1 MAMSPAKRHFLR
13 VTAAQEAASTAADQ
27 PMAGSGAYELQMAQ
41 LHQHYQQ
48 LKGIQSTQAKEELKA
63 KLLPDYAPYIA
74 GVLASGQGAQDEV
87 VATIMVW
94 RLDAGDYQGGLEIA
108 AYVLKHGLTMPP
120 DRFARKVPCL
130 VAEEIAE
137 AALKALKAG
146 GTFDISVLAEA
157 DRLTAGEDMPDEV
170 RAKLML
176 AMGRVAA
183 AQVDP
188 EKPNTADAHNLEVAR
203 HFLTRAL
210 ELHDK
215 CGGKRDLELV
225 DRQLKKHAEP
235 PVPPATSETQEAPVT
250 PANQESTVTK
260 KPPAPRKPR
269 TSRSTKSPR
278 KTGNQAS

>member
-1 MAMSPAKRHFLR
+1 MTNPCRQHFQR
-13 VTAAQEAASTAADQ
+13 VTAAQQAAVVAPGQT
-27 PMAGSGAYELQMAQ
+27 MAESSAYELQMAQ
-41 LHQHYQQ
+41 LHQHRQQ
-48 LKGIQSTQAKEELKA
+48 LKGIQSTQGKEELKA
-63 KLLPDYAPYIA
+63 KLLPDYAPYVA

-87 VATIMVW
+87 LTTVMVW

-108 AYVLKHGLTMPP
+108 AYVLQHGLTLP
-120 DRFARKVPCL
+120 DRFARTTGCL
-130 VAEEIAE
+130 VAEEVAE

-146 GTFDISVLAEA
+146 GTFDIGLLAEA

-183 AQVDP
+183 AQADP
-188 EKPNTADAHNLEVAR
+188 DKPNPADVHSLEVAR

-225 DRQLKKHAEP
+225 DRQLKKH
-235 PVPPATSETQEAPVT
+235 VGQ
-250 PANQESTVTK
+250 AN
-260 KPPAPRKPR
+260 
-269 TSRSTKSPR
+269 
-278 KTGNQAS
+278 

>member
-1 MAMSPAKRHFLR
+1 MTNPCRQHFQR
-13 VTAAQEAASTAADQ
+13 VTAAQQAAVVAPGQT
-27 PMAGSGAYELQMAQ
+27 MAESSAYELQMAQ

-48 LKGIQSTQAKEELKA
+48 LKGIQSTEGKEELKA
-63 KLLPDYAPYIA
+63 KLLPDYAPYVA

-87 VATIMVW
+87 LTTVMVW
-94 RLDAGDYQGGLEIA
+94 RLDAGDYLGGLEIA
-108 AYVLKHGLTMPP
+108 AYVLKHGLTMP
-120 DRFARKVPCL
+120 DRFARKTGCL

-146 GTFDISVLAEA
+146 GTFDIGVLAEA

-176 AMGRVAA
+176 ALGRVAA

-188 EKPNTADAHNLEVAR
+188 DKPNPADVHSLEAAR

-225 DRQLKKHAEP
+225 DRQLKKH
-235 PVPPATSETQEAPVT
+235 V
-250 PANQESTVTK
+250 
-260 KPPAPRKPR
+260 
-269 TSRSTKSPR
+269 
-278 KTGNQAS
+278 GQAD

>member
-1 MAMSPAKRHFLR
+1 MGLSLAQKTQQRKRAAAESAA
-13 VTAAQEAASTAADQ
+13 TAPNR
-27 PMAGSGAYELQMAQ
+27 PMADSSAYTMQMAQ

-87 VATIMVW
+87 VTTIMLW
-94 RLDAGDYQGGLEIA
+94 RFDAGDYQGGLEIA
-108 AYVLKHGLTMPP
+108 AYVLKHGLTMP
-120 DRFARKVPCL
+120 DRFARTTGCL

-146 GTFDISVLAEA
+146 GTFDIGVLAEA

-188 EKPNTADAHNLEVAR
+188 DKPNPADVHSLEVAR

-225 DRQLKKHAEP
+225 DRQLKKH
-235 PVPPATSETQEAPVT
+235 VGQ
-250 PANQESTVTK
+250 AN
-260 KPPAPRKPR
+260 
-269 TSRSTKSPR
+269 
-278 KTGNQAS
+278 

>member
-1 MAMSPAKRHFLR
+1 MGLSLAQRTQQRKR
-13 VTAAQEAASTAADQ
+13 AAVAAASTAADQ

-41 LHQHYQQ
+41 LHQHHQQ
-48 LKGIQSTQAKEELKA
+48 LKGIQSTQGKEELKA

-74 GVLASGQGAQDEV
+74 GVLAAGQGAQDEV
-87 VATIMVW
+87 LTTVMVW

-108 AYVLKHGLTMPP
+108 AYVLQHGLTLP
-120 DRFARKVPCL
+120 DRFARTTGCL

-146 GTFDISVLAEA
+146 GTFDIGLLAEA

-188 EKPNTADAHNLEVAR
+188 DKPNPADVHSLEVAR

-225 DRQLKKHAEP
+225 DRQLKKHA
-235 PVPPATSETQEAPVT
+235 
-250 PANQESTVTK
+250 
-260 KPPAPRKPR
+260 
-269 TSRSTKSPR
+269 
-278 KTGNQAS
+278 GQAD

>member
-1 MAMSPAKRHFLR
+1 MGLSLAQRTQQRKR
-13 VTAAQEAASTAADQ
+13 AAVAAASTAADQ
-27 PMAGSGAYELQMAQ
+27 PMAGTGAYELQMAQ
-41 LHQHYQQ
+41 LHQHHQQ
-48 LKGIQSTQAKEELKA
+48 LKGIQSTQGKEELKA
-63 KLLPDYAPYIA
+63 KLLPDYAPYVA

-87 VATIMVW
+87 LTTVMVW

-108 AYVLKHGLTMPP
+108 AYVLEHGLTMP
-120 DRFARKVPCL
+120 DRFARTTGCL

-146 GTFDISVLAEA
+146 GTFDIGLLAEA

-188 EKPNTADAHNLEVAR
+188 DKPNPADVHSLEVAR

-210 ELHDK
+210 ELHAK

-225 DRQLKKHAEP
+225 DRQLKKH
-235 PVPPATSETQEAPVT
+235 V
-250 PANQESTVTK
+250 
-260 KPPAPRKPR
+260 
-269 TSRSTKSPR
+269 
-278 KTGNQAS
+278 GQAD